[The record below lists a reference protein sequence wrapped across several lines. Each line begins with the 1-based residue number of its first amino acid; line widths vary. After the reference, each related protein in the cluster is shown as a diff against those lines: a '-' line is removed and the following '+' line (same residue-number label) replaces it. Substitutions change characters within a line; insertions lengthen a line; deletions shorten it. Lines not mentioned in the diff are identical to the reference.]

1 MSMTWVAFLGS
12 AQLIRHQFAVLPSPS
27 SYMQSES
34 LGSKERHSQAPPYAP
49 LQITGAQT
57 P

>member
-1 MSMTWVAFLGS
+1 MTWVAFLGS